1 MISDYISK
9 YSHIKGLVLN
19 WVVVGSGFVIAIGL
33 IAAIGAQNAHV
44 LRQGIAGHRV
54 GITVSVCIISDTLL
68 MTAGVFGMGALIAWW
83 PPLETVAR
91 LGGALFLL
99 VYGGFCFRAAMKT
112 EALGGEGRV
121 VTAFWPAVWTITGVT
136 LLNPHVYL
144 DTLVLI
150 GGLGAQFGEDRFS
163 FAIGAVSASWVWFV
177 ALGYGAR
184 LLRPW
189 FENPKAWQVLDV
201 GIGVL
206 MWSIALTLLL

>member
-1 MISDYISK
+1 
-9 YSHIKGLVLN
+9 
-19 WVVVGSGFVIAIGL
+19 
-33 IAAIGAQNAHV
+33 
-44 LRQGIAGHRV
+44 
-54 GITVSVCIISDTLL
+54 
-68 MTAGVFGMGALIAWW
+68 
-83 PPLETVAR
+83 
-91 LGGALFLL
+91 
-99 VYGGFCFRAAMKT
+99 
-112 EALGGEGRV
+112 
-121 VTAFWPAVWTITGVT
+121 
-136 LLNPHVYL
+136 
-144 DTLVLI
+144 VLI